1 MDIHLTD
8 DQAANLRQTLTFI
21 VDDIDTDIQSTNDL
35 EWRGVLRQRRDHLD
49 ALRRQLAQAVE
60 LGDSR

>member
-8 DQAANLRQTLTFI
+8 DEAANLRQTLAFI

-49 ALRRQLAQAVE
+49 YLRRQLAQAAE

>member
-8 DQAANLRQTLTFI
+8 DEAANLRRTLNFI
-21 VDDIDTDIQSTNDL
+21 VDDIDTDISSTSDL
-35 EWRGVLRQRRDHLD
+35 EWRGVLRQRRDHLEC
-49 ALRRQLAQAVE
+49 LRRQLAQAVE

>member
-8 DQAANLRQTLTFI
+8 DEAANLRQTLTFI
-21 VDDIDTDIQSTNDL
+21 VDDIDTDIQSTSDL